1 MKVRPEENEASNHR
15 TENPAMKNHLD
26 LIESIRDAAALRAG
40 LITAKA
46 AHPDAHVLAASDSNL
61 LQQLALACVPANV
74 RAGGNTAGFFGY
86 GLGTAD
92 FQNTLSSLLRSA
104 TVGKLNSQARHRAFC
119 DMRPLKSFMPHDFPR
134 VDTDMALV
142 EIAEGAEAPMI
153 AVGDGAG
160 LTARIRTWG
169 RNVNFSRAAILN
181 DDIGFLV
188 SIAANAGASAA
199 RLESGLCY
207 TLLESN
213 PVLGDSEALFHID
226 HGNLIAA
233 ALDETSLFGA
243 MAALRDQLTPAGVT
257 ADLDAK
263 FLVCAS
269 GLEGLARKLLHTAGL
284 SEITVI
290 AAAGLPAGR
299 WFVFADPVHSPV
311 IALLHLE
318 GANGGL
324 LVGPA
329 KRKDGATADGVMLG
343 IRHDAGVVAVGR
355 VGCVR
360 GGV

>member
-1 MKVRPEENEASNHR
+1 
-15 TENPAMKNHLD
+15 MKNHQD
-26 LIESIRDAAALRAG
+26 LLESIRDAAALRG
-40 LITAKA
+40 GIITPKA

-61 LQQLALACVPANV
+61 LQQLALACVQANV
-74 RAGGNTAGFFGY
+74 RANGNPAGFFGY

-104 TVGKLNSQARHRAFC
+104 TVGKLNAQARHRAFC

-134 VDTDMALV
+134 VDMDLALI
-142 EIAEGAEAPMI
+142 ELPENAEATMI
-153 AVGDGAG
+153 AIGDSAG
-160 LTARIRTWG
+160 LSARIRTWG
-169 RNVNFSRAAILN
+169 RNVAISREAIVN
-181 DDIGFLV
+181 DDVGMLTAL
-188 SIAANAGASAA
+188 AANAGANAA
-199 RLESGLCY
+199 RLEAGLCY
-207 TLLESN
+207 GLLSAN
-213 PVLGDSEALFHID
+213 PTLGDGELLFHVD
-226 HGNLIAA
+226 HGNVIAA
-233 ALDETSLFGA
+233 ALDESNLFAA
-243 MAALRDQLTPAGVT
+243 MAALRDQLTPAGVK

-284 SEITVI
+284 TEITVI

-299 WFVFADPVHSPV
+299 WFLFADPVQSPV

-329 KRKDGATADGVMLG
+329 KRKNDTTTDGVLLG

>member
-1 MKVRPEENEASNHR
+1 MHNHQDLLEA
-15 TENPAMKNHLD
+15 
-26 LIESIRDAAALRAG
+26 IRDAAALRAG
-40 LITAKA
+40 IITAKA
-46 AHPDAHVLAASDSNL
+46 AHPDARLLASGNSNL
-61 LQQLALACVPANV
+61 LRELAEACVPAEV
-74 RAGGNTAGFFGY
+74 RSAVSQASVFGR
-86 GLGTAD
+86 GLGTSD

-104 TVGKLNSQARHRAFC
+104 TVGKLNGQARHRAFC

-134 VDTDMALV
+134 ADLDMALV
-142 EIAEGAEAPMI
+142 ELAEHAEAPMI
-153 AVGDGAG
+153 AIGDSAG
-160 LTARIRTWG
+160 LSARIRTWG
-169 RNVNFSRAAILN
+169 RNVAISREAIVN
-181 DDIGFLV
+181 DDIGMLV
-188 SIAANAGASAA
+188 AIAANAGGNAA
-199 RLESGLCY
+199 RLEAGLCY
-207 TLLESN
+207 SLLESN
-213 PVLGDSEALFHID
+213 PTLGDGELLFHVD

-233 ALDETSLFGA
+233 ALDETNLFAA
-243 MAALRDQLTPAGVT
+243 MAALRDQHTPADVA

-299 WFVFADPVHSPV
+299 WFVFADPTQSPV

-318 GANGGL
+318 GAAGGL

-329 KRKDGATADGVMLG
+329 KRKNDTTTDGVLLG

>member
-15 TENPAMKNHLD
+15 TENPTMKNHQD
-26 LIESIRDAAALRAG
+26 LIEAIRDAAALRAG
-40 LITAKA
+40 VITAKA
-46 AHPDAHVLAASDSNL
+46 AHPDAHILASSDSKL
-61 LQQLALACVPANV
+61 LQQLALACVPDEV
-74 RAGGNTAGFFGY
+74 RSALNPAGVFGR
-86 GLGTAD
+86 GLGSND
-92 FQNTLSSLLRSA
+92 FKNALSSILRSA
-104 TVGKLNSQARHRAFC
+104 TVGKLNAQARHRAFC
-119 DMRPLKSFMPHDFPR
+119 DMRGLKSFMPHDFPR

-142 EIAEGAEAPMI
+142 EIAEGAEAPMS
-153 AVGDGAG
+153 AVVDGAG

-169 RNVNFSRAAILN
+169 RNMNFSRAAILN

-199 RLESGLCY
+199 RLEAGLCY

-213 PVLGDSEALFHID
+213 PVLGDSEFLFHVD

-233 ALDETSLFGA
+233 ALDETSLFAA
-243 MAALRDQLTPAGVT
+243 MAALRDQPTPAGVN

-269 GLEGLARKLLHTAGL
+269 GLEGLARKLLHVAGL
-284 SEITVI
+284 TEITVI
-290 AAAGLPAGR
+290 AATDLPAGR
-299 WFVFADPVHSPV
+299 WFVFADPLQSPV

-318 GANGGL
+318 GANSGL
-324 LVGPA
+324 FVGPA

>member
-1 MKVRPEENEASNHR
+1 
-15 TENPAMKNHLD
+15 MKNYQD

-40 LITAKA
+40 IITPKA

-61 LQQLALACVPANV
+61 LQQLALACAPANV
-74 RAGGNTAGFFGY
+74 RAGGNPAGVFGY
-86 GLGTAD
+86 GLGTSD

-104 TVGKLNSQARHRAFC
+104 TVGKLTSHARHRAFC
-119 DMRPLKSFMPHDFPR
+119 DMRSLKSFMPHDFPR
-134 VDTDMALV
+134 ADTDMALV
-142 EIAEGAEAPMI
+142 ELAEGAEAPMI

-169 RNVNFSRAAILN
+169 RNVNFSRAVIQN
-181 DDIGFLV
+181 DDVGFLV

-199 RLESGLCY
+199 RLEAGLCY
-207 TLLESN
+207 GLLNSSLT
-213 PVLGDSEALFHID
+213 LGDGELLFHVD
-226 HGNLIAA
+226 HGNVIAA
-233 ALDETSLFGA
+233 ALDESSLFAG

-269 GLEGLARKLLHTAGL
+269 GLEGLARKLLHVAGL
-284 SEITVI
+284 SEISVI
-290 AAAGLPAGR
+290 ATARLPAGR
-299 WFVFADPVHSPV
+299 WFLFADPVESPV

-318 GANGGL
+318 GAASGL

-329 KRKDGATADGVMLG
+329 KRKNDTTTDGVLLG